1 LQHITNTHDLLLC
14 NRSYLMPGGSWAS
27 FTSFTPGRQE
37 GLDRQASIG
46 GSRFGI
52 ILSATTSGRNKKSFA
67 PRVCLV
73 LCITFH
79 YTTNLEHTSTRRSRN
94 LPFCHLFILHQ
105 RSWIGS
111 GNGVGKPSEGGLE
124 LAVFHHCSCA
134 LFPLQHSRPTWPIPS
149 STGPTVVVNIPQIH
163 SPSHLEF
170 LHSL

>member
-1 LQHITNTHDLLLC
+1 MVFL
-14 NRSYLMPGGSWAS
+14 
-27 FTSFTPGRQE
+27 TSFTPGRQE

-52 ILSATTSGRNKKSFA
+52 ILSATISGRNKKSFA
-67 PRVCLV
+67 SRLCLPHR
-73 LCITFH
+73 ITFH
-79 YTTNLEHTSTRRSRN
+79 YTPNLEHTSTRRSQYLSFR
-94 LPFCHLFILHQ
+94 LLFILHQ
-105 RSWIGS
+105 RFWFGS

-124 LAVFHHCSCA
+124 LAVSHHCLCA

-149 STGPTVVVNIPQIH
+149 STGPTVVVNIPHTH